1 MTQWYYAKDGK
12 QYGPMGLEDLRS
24 LIASGA
30 INPATDLVW
39 NQGMPNWLVAA
50 QVPEI
55 AGDGMVAAGYQ
66 QPFAY
71 QTAEGPLAEIEP
83 GSEPI
88 IATACI
94 KRGFQMTVAQIGPI
108 IAAAVIYLVITIGL
122 SFAISLVGGSLG
134 FSDPFPGMGRGAPPQ
149 SSEARIVFAVVSNLV
164 SGFVGM
170 FVLLGATRIAL
181 DAVSGK
187 PVSVGQLF
195 GSGKYLL
202 RAFGG
207 YIIYIVIVSIGTVL
221 LVFPGIYLAL
231 RYSQYI
237 AAMLDRDMGVIESFK
252 YSAELTKNNKLN
264 LFVIW
269 LLSLVMIFAG
279 CLALGVGLIFVYPVI
294 LVSWVVAYRWMQYGG
309 RAILDDPMKGKP
321 MLADLPE

>member
-122 SFAISLVGGSLG
+122 SIGINIVGGILG
-134 FSDPFPGMGRGAPPQ
+134 FNEPF
-149 SSEARIVFAVVSNLV
+149 
-164 SGFVGM
+164 
-170 FVLLGATRIAL
+170 
-181 DAVSGK
+181 
-187 PVSVGQLF
+187 
-195 GSGKYLL
+195 
-202 RAFGG
+202 
-207 YIIYIVIVSIGTVL
+207 
-221 LVFPGIYLAL
+221 
-231 RYSQYI
+231 
-237 AAMLDRDMGVIESFK
+237 
-252 YSAELTKNNKLN
+252 
-264 LFVIW
+264 
-269 LLSLVMIFAG
+269 LLS
-279 CLALGVGLIFVYPVI
+279 
-294 LVSWVVAYRWMQYGG
+294 G
-309 RAILDDPMKGKP
+309 RAT
-321 MLADLPE
+321 PEAVNCYTPIRRSFQI